1 MAQLLGRL
9 GVFLPDV
16 RQARIQ
22 PSAQPSAQLESTGRA
37 ESKTA
42 AALERCVLSR
52 CLKAP
57 EGQVR
62 GRRRVLDVDAGG
74 SWARAAQL
82 GLYPIVTLEKQLLN
96 MIGTL
101 V

>member
-1 MAQLLGRL
+1 M
-9 GVFLPDV
+9 
-16 RQARIQ
+16 
-22 PSAQPSAQLESTGRA
+22 
-37 ESKTA
+37 
-42 AALERCVLSR
+42 LSR